1 MENNGGKSTRRPPF
15 HAKWKVGDLI
25 RDRFEVYDIK
35 GGGIGIVYIVYDH
48 DDGMPYA
55 TKTLQDRHLADPV
68 AVERFIREAEVWV
81 RLGGH
86 QNIVRA
92 FFVDRIDSQ
101 PYIFLECVVGSN
113 LRRALS
119 KGPLTKRTALRYAIQ
134 FCRAMV
140 HAHQKIP
147 GFVHRDV
154 KPENCMLTQD
164 DTLKVTDFNLSKA
177 LLETNSA
184 FGGGP
189 DNGISAPREKER
201 AAGTFPYMAP
211 EQFLDFGRAGPRSD
225 IYSFGVMLY
234 EMLTGKRPFS
244 AHTAHEWR
252 EAHLK
257 AKPAEPRTVVPSISS
272 ALNDLTMRC
281 LAKNPAERLGHF
293 PVLLKSLEAMLS
305 EEFAEEIPPSTPEEL
320 ESWEY
325 SNKGVSL
332 CNLGHFREAISWFDR
347 ALSVDPQNPNTW
359 VNKAVAVGTL
369 GRIEEE
375 LRCYQKAL
383 AIAPDCADAWYN
395 KGLAMT
401 HLGRF
406 EDAITC
412 YNRALA
418 INPRQAEVWVN
429 KGSAHGGLGRFEEEI
444 ACYEKALTTNPGHA
458 KAWINKASAL
468 INGGRFEEANQCCD
482 RGLAINPALPE
493 AWVNKASALGAL
505 KRFDETIRCCEKAL
519 AINPHLWEAWVS
531 KGLALGGLGRF
542 EEEFTCYERA
552 SAINP
557 AHVEIW
563 YRKGLALN
571 NLGRFEQAI
580 SCYNRALTID
590 PQDDDVW
597 VKKGLA
603 LIEIACYDKAVSCYE
618 KALTINPNHAGAWL
632 NKGLALRQ
640 LGLRP
645 EGDQCI
651 QRAMALDRTIP

>member
-1 MENNGGKSTRRPPF
+1 MPLK
-15 HAKWKVGDLI
+15 
-25 RDRFEVYDIK
+25 RFR
-35 GGGIGIVYIVYDH
+35 IGIWGIPCLWNDSLGRQRFGYGWEGI
-48 DDGMPYA
+48 
-55 TKTLQDRHLADPV
+55 KTSSVPSSSIGSIAK
-68 AVERFIREAEVWV
+68 
-81 RLGGH
+81 
-86 QNIVRA
+86 
-92 FFVDRIDSQ
+92 

-119 KGPLTKRTALRYAIQ
+119 KGPLTKRTALKYAIQ

-140 HAHQKIP
+140 HAQQKIP

-154 KPENCMLTQD
+154 KPENCMLSQD

-177 LLETNSA
+177 LLETNPA
-184 FGGGP
+184 FGNGP
-189 DNGISAPREKER
+189 HNGIAAPKEKER
-201 AAGTFPYMAP
+201 AAGTVPYMAP
-211 EQFLDFGRAGPRSD
+211 EQFLDFGRAGTRSD
-225 IYSFGVMLY
+225 IYSFGVMVY
-234 EMLTGKRPFS
+234 EMVTGKRPFS
-244 AHTAHEWR
+244 AQTPHEWR
-252 EAHLK
+252 EVHLK
-257 AKPAEPRTVVPSISS
+257 ATPAEPRTVVPSISS
-272 ALNDLTMRC
+272 ALNDLTMKC
-281 LAKNPAERLGHF
+281 LSKNPTERPENF
-293 PVLLKSLEAMLS
+293 PAILRSLESMLS
-305 EEFAEEIPPSTPEEL
+305 EEFAEQIPPSTPEEL
-320 ESWEY
+320 QGWEC

-332 CNLGHFREAISWFDR
+332 CNLGHFREAVSWFDK
-347 ALSVDPQNPNTW
+347 ALAVDPENPNTW

-375 LRCYQKAL
+375 LRCYEKAL
-383 AIAPDCADAWYN
+383 AIAPDCVEAWYN

-406 EDAITC
+406 ENAIEC

-429 KGSAHGGLGRFEEEI
+429 KGSAHGNLGRFEEEH
-444 ACYEKALTTNPGHA
+444 ACYEKALTINPGHA

-468 INGGRFEEANQCCD
+468 INGGRFEEANQCCN
-482 RGLAINPALPE
+482 RALAINPALAE

-505 KRFDETIRCCEKAL
+505 KRFDETIRCCERAL
-519 AINPHLWEAWVS
+519 TINPHLWEAWVS

-542 EEEFTCYERA
+542 EEELACYEKA

-557 AHVEIW
+557 AHVEVW

-571 NLGRFEQAI
+571 NLGRFEEAI

-603 LIEIACYDKAVSCYE
+603 LIEIVCYDKAVSCYE
-618 KALTINPNHAGAWL
+618 KALTINPNHASAWL
-632 NKGLALRQ
+632 NKGLALRH
-640 LGLRP
+640 LGSRP

-651 QRAMALDRTIP
+651 QRAMALDRTIPWYHLPKVVDRNHTKTDRTY